1 MVLEQLEHGFSPEKI
16 RCLRYQNLGFKPFGS
31 TTRDVR
37 NEYRLCRFVYKR
49 QDQIMQKLGDYINQP
64 NLRILQLNAWH
75 LGLSQ
80 YMSDRMPDKM
90 SEHMPDRMSEYVS
103 HRV

>member
-1 MVLEQLEHGFSPEKI
+1 
-16 RCLRYQNLGFKPFGS
+16 
-31 TTRDVR
+31 
-37 NEYRLCRFVYKR
+37 
-49 QDQIMQKLGDYINQP
+49 MQKLGDYINQP

-90 SEHMPDRMSEYVS
+90 SEQMSDRMSEYVS